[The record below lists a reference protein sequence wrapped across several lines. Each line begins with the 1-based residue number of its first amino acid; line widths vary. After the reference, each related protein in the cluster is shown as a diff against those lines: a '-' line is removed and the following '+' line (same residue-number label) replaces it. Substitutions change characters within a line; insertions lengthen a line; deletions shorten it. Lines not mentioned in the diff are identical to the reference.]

1 MADMTEMPDRQP
13 ERSAAPMGGDSGGA
27 DTQDVEGLYA
37 RMRPDQRTAVANEF
51 IRVLRLAGDRT
62 VERFSQEDQLRQ
74 REMTDAAAP
83 GSAVPVPPEMQPAEA
98 VVEIHQYVRERR
110 PDLFEQVM
118 RHPVTVAAMRAPG
131 AEPIP
136 DDEREAAGP
145 PVMPEAWQTR
155 QAEKVD
161 EEEDTGEVRNGPGED
176 AGRDRDTI
184 EDAPDALMETDRFM
198 DEHQH
203 YRIE

>member
-1 MADMTEMPDRQP
+1 MADATEMPDRQP
-13 ERSAAPMGGDSGGA
+13 EQRAAPMRAGSGGA
-27 DTQDVEGLYA
+27 DAQDVAGMYE

-51 IRVLRLAGDRT
+51 VRVLRLAGDRT
-62 VERFSQEDQLRQ
+62 VEQFSQEDELRQ

-83 GSAVPVPPEMQPAEA
+83 GSAVPVPPQMQPAEA
-98 VVEIHQYVRERR
+98 VVELHQYVRERH

-131 AEPIP
+131 ATPIP

-145 PVMPEAWQTR
+145 PVQPEVWQTR
-155 QAEKVD
+155 QAEMVD
-161 EEEDTGEVRNGPGED
+161 EEQDTGEVQNGPEEY

-184 EDAPDALMETDRFM
+184 KDAPDALMETDRFT
-198 DEHQH
+198 EEH
-203 YRIE
+203 YRME